1 MLKII
6 TDSASDLTEE
16 VIRRYQLHVI
26 PTPVVIDEV
35 DYLDGQTIHSR
46 EFYNILDDTSRDV
59 FGLGLGIRFAEV
71 GRSHVQVQAGELFL
85 GQIADPQVDL
95 CHITFPGQRDD
106 LMDVPGIQ
114 YDRGQSA
121 DGSATEADTT

>member
-1 MLKII
+1 M
-6 TDSASDLTEE
+6 SS
-16 VIRRYQLHVI
+16 
-26 PTPVVIDEV
+26 
-35 DYLDGQTIHSR
+35 
-46 EFYNILDDTSRDV
+46 
-59 FGLGLGIRFAEV
+59 GLGIRFAEV

>member
-59 FGLGLGIRFAEV
+59 KTYHINPAMFEEAFTPYAKNGDSVIY
-71 GRSHVQVQAGELFL
+71 
-85 GQIADPQVDL
+85 L
-95 CHITFPGQRDD
+95 CFPPESRAPLMPPIWQRPMYWRNTPI
-106 LMDVPGIQ
+106 LI
-114 YDRGQSA
+114 
-121 DGSATEADTT
+121 

>member
-35 DYLDGQTIHSR
+35 DY
-46 EFYNILDDTSRDV
+46 F
-59 FGLGLGIRFAEV
+59 
-71 GRSHVQVQAGELFL
+71 
-85 GQIADPQVDL
+85 IARIGD
-95 CHITFPGQRDD
+95 FF
-106 LMDVPGIQ
+106 
-114 YDRGQSA
+114 
-121 DGSATEADTT
+121 

>member
-46 EFYNILDDTSRDV
+46 EFYNILDNTSRDV
-59 FGLGLGIRFAEV
+59 KTLHHINPAIFGKPLPLCKNRDKCDI
-71 GRSHVQVQAGELFL
+71 SLLF
-85 GQIADPQVDL
+85 
-95 CHITFPGQRDD
+95 HRN
-106 LMDVPGIQ
+106 
-114 YDRGQSA
+114 RGHL
-121 DGSATEADTT
+121 